1 MNPLALR
8 TGLVYDVHPFVEN
21 RPLFLGG
28 IMIPYDRG
36 LAGHSDADVLLHAIC
51 DSLLGAAGLQD
62 IGYQFPNTDQRFKN
76 ADSKLLLKT
85 TFEKITLEG
94 FSIINIDSMLIAEEP
109 KINPYILNMKEVISK
124 IINIEPN
131 RIGIKATTNE
141 KMGFTGRKEGIAAFA
156 TCLIVQ
162 GL

>member
-8 TGLVYDVHPFVEN
+8 TGLGYDVHPFVEN

-28 IMIPYDRG
+28 IMIPFERG

-62 IGYQFPNTDQRFKN
+62 IGYQFPNTDQKYKN

-85 TFEKITLEG
+85 TYEKITLEG

>member
-1 MNPLALR
+1 MNPFALR
-8 TGLVYDVHPFVEN
+8 TGIGYDVHPFVEN

-28 IMIPYDRG
+28 VLIPYERG

-85 TFEKITLEG
+85 TLEKITHEG

-109 KINPYILNMKEVISK
+109 KINPYIVNMKETISK
-124 IINIEPN
+124 IINIESN

-162 GL
+162 GM